1 MYVRCSVNI
10 FSGLIRIGVIV
21 MTTFVLILP
30 SVWQLLNVYQDSKNF
45 ASPENITGLSFG
57 FSSNS
62 MSVSEEVYIYPT
74 TSFMAEAGGALG
86 LFLGFNF
93 MMVWDFIEA
102 IILMVSKK
110 IF

>member
-1 MYVRCSVNI
+1 M
-10 FSGLIRIGVIV
+10 
-21 MTTFVLILP
+21 
-30 SVWQLLNVYQDSKNF
+30 
-45 ASPENITGLSFG
+45 SFG

-62 MSVSEEVYIYPT
+62 MSVSEEVYIYPI
-74 TSFMAEAGGALG
+74 TSFLAEAGGALG

>member
-1 MYVRCSVNI
+1 M
-10 FSGLIRIGVIV
+10 
-21 MTTFVLILP
+21 
-30 SVWQLLNVYQDSKNF
+30 

-62 MSVSEEVYIYPT
+62 MTVSEEFYIYPP
-74 TSFMAEAGGALG
+74 TSFLAEAGGALG

-102 IILMVSKK
+102 IISMVAKK
-110 IF
+110 YFNRFE